1 MSSIY
6 FQTAIDIDV
15 SVTSHNV
22 ANNTERAEQF
32 SEKLLIQFAKTTL
45 PTSLWKTTSPSQVL
59 NSSKFKERKLILK
72 ILPAVQLQN
81 ETAGNA
87 SQILPDPEVLMSHDG
102 GPDGRPLLPEIV
114 PDTREDSRK
123 VTVQ

>member
-1 MSSIY
+1 M
-6 FQTAIDIDV
+6 
-15 SVTSHNV
+15 
-22 ANNTERAEQF
+22 
-32 SEKLLIQFAKTTL
+32 
-45 PTSLWKTTSPSQVL
+45 SLWKTTSPSQVL
-59 NSSKFKERKLILK
+59 NSSKFKERKIILK

-81 ETAGNA
+81 EIAGNA
-87 SQILPDPEVLMSHDG
+87 SQVLPDPEVLMSHGG

>member
-1 MSSIY
+1 
-6 FQTAIDIDV
+6 
-15 SVTSHNV
+15 
-22 ANNTERAEQF
+22 
-32 SEKLLIQFAKTTL
+32 
-45 PTSLWKTTSPSQVL
+45 
-59 NSSKFKERKLILK
+59 
-72 ILPAVQLQN
+72 LPAVQLQN

-87 SQILPDPEVLMSHDG
+87 SQILPDPEVLMSHGG